1 MDKDGDGKV
10 SKAEFQGPAR
20 LFDRLVGGVLPQ
32 AVNGEIAVPGAA
44 GLGVR
49 LDPAVVRELDKPFSR
64 PI

>member
-1 MDKDGDGKV
+1 MQY
-10 SKAEFQGPAR
+10 AETP